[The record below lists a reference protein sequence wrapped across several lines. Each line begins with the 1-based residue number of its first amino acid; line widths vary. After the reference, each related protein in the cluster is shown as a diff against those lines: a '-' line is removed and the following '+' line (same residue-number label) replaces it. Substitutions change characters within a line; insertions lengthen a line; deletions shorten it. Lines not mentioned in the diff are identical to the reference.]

1 MLVGNASLVEAL
13 QQCQLELATLQL
25 REDDE
30 ELSAQER
37 LAYIATSVF
46 LVVFAGLMAGLTLGL
61 LSLDM

>member
-13 QQCQLELATLQL
+13 QQCQVELAMLRL